1 MKMKYGRHLAYF
13 RAAFFDIGNT
23 CFNQVHGQIPPANID
38 AVHRLQE
45 KGFHYELYFEK
56 LLDVAITY
64 SGHRNTIYFR
74 QA

>member
-1 MKMKYGRHLAYF
+1 MKYGRDHLTDF

-38 AVHRLQE
+38 ALHRLQE
-45 KGFHYELYFEK
+45 KDFHYEPYFEK

-64 SGHRNTIYFR
+64 SGNRNTIYFR

>member
-1 MKMKYGRHLAYF
+1 MKYGRHLADF

-45 KGFHYELYFEK
+45 KGFHCEPILRSCWMSQ
-56 LLDVAITY
+56 LPIPAIAI
-64 SGHRNTIYFR
+64 RI
-74 QA
+74 

>member
-1 MKMKYGRHLAYF
+1 MKYGRHLAYF

-45 KGFHYELYFEK
+45 KGFQIVPISK
-56 LLDVAITY
+56 L
-64 SGHRNTIYFR
+64 IYKDNYHMEPDGS
-74 QA
+74 QVKDGE